1 MHTSPGSPANPDR
14 KPSPF
19 SSPGAWGRSFVLF
32 LLKKDFGL
40 LCVPPHHCNL
50 VQSRLRW
57 PKPQPGPCARPKQ
70 TPQNNSPVAGPEE
83 AQAHRTPLGRPRS
96 KVPWAQRGLC
106 KLSDRCCERH
116 QDGAQ
121 GWTPCAGFYPIP
133 PPTCG
138 FLPPGDGTPLS
149 TSIPHVPL
157 PPTTG
162 RVLSRWGEGG

>member
-57 PKPQPGPCARPKQ
+57 PKPQPGARRPPRDPPKQ
-70 TPQNNSPVAGPEE
+70 LPSSWAGGGPGAQNPSRETQAKSALGPE
-83 AQAHRTPLGRPRS
+83 RS
-96 KVPWAQRGLC
+96 M
-106 KLSDRCCERH
+106 
-116 QDGAQ
+116 
-121 GWTPCAGFYPIP
+121 
-133 PPTCG
+133 
-138 FLPPGDGTPLS
+138 
-149 TSIPHVPL
+149 
-157 PPTTG
+157 
-162 RVLSRWGEGG
+162 